1 MKNIDKKQR
10 NNFHIRLKEVWYV
23 NLWKNIWFESNWKSE
38 NFKRP
43 VLVLK
48 IIWSMFF
55 VISMTTQGKNNSF
68 YYKID
73 NKYFNKD
80 SYLTLSQIKSIDKK
94 RFIEKIWKIDLEDF
108 LDIKKELK
116 NIIF

>member
-1 MKNIDKKQR
+1 
-10 NNFHIRLKEVWYV
+10 
-23 NLWKNIWFESNWKSE
+23 
-38 NFKRP
+38 
-43 VLVLK
+43 
-48 IIWSMFF
+48 MFF

-94 RFIEKIWKIDLEDF
+94 RFIEKI
-108 LDIKKELK
+108 
-116 NIIF
+116 